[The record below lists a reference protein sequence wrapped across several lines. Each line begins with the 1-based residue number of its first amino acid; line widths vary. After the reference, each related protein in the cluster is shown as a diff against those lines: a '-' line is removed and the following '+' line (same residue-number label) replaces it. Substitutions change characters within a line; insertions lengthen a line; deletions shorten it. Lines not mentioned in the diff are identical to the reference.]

1 MSAECRWRGRD
12 ILPPMFRMIRPAA
25 MPAACIFLLLA
36 VACGDDDNGTTP
48 TASAPPS
55 DSATPVIT
63 ASASA
68 SPSPSGEPFSGGREP
83 VEAPP
88 PVGFVTAL
96 LIDVQTGEHEGFDRI
111 TFEFSGGVPGFR
123 VEYIE
128 PPIHADPSDLL
139 IEIAG
144 AAFIR
149 IRMEPA
155 AGYDPDT
162 GTPTYNGPLE
172 LTPGFASLVEAER
185 MGDFEGVL
193 QWVLGLGEETEFRV
207 ETLEDPPRLVIDVAH
222 P

>member
-1 MSAECRWRGRD
+1 M
-12 ILPPMFRMIRPAA
+12 L
-25 MPAACIFLLLA
+25 AACIFLLLA
-36 VACGDDDNGTTP
+36 VACGDDDNGIIP
-48 TASAPPS
+48 TASGPSS

-63 ASASA
+63 ASPAPA
-68 SPSPSGEPFSGGREP
+68 SPSPSGEPFNGGREP

-88 PVGFVTAL
+88 PAGFVTAL

-123 VEYIE
+123 VEYVE

-144 AAFIR
+144 DAFIR

-193 QWVLGLGEETEFRV
+193 QWVLGLTEKTDFRV
-207 ETLEDPPRLVIDVAH
+207 ETLEGPPRLVIDVAH